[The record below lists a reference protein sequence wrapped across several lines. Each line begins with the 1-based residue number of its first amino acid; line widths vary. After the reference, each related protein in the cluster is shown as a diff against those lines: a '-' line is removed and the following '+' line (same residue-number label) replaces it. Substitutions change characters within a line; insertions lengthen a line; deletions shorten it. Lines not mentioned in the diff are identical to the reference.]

1 MGDKESKHWI
11 FKKENMRRDLDNF
24 FEVDVEKTSISLF
37 SRCCLLNILLRMHA
51 DVKVIKI
58 NDVIYYGEGVLLIPL
73 LWMGW
78 KLEVQMR
85 HTHSWK
91 TWLEICVADN
101 VFGSANIN

>member
-1 MGDKESKHWI
+1 
-11 FKKENMRRDLDNF
+11 MRRDLDNF
-24 FEVDVEKTSISLF
+24 LDIDVEKTSISFF

-58 NDVIYYGEGVLLIPL
+58 NDVIYYGEGVLLITL

-85 HTHSWK
+85 HTQLKKMVVNLCSW
-91 TWLEICVADN
+91 
-101 VFGSANIN
+101 